1 MPTETWKPIPG
12 YEKLYEASD
21 LGNIRTLGRTVQTSA
36 GWTRTQ
42 RPRKLQ
48 GWAHD
53 FGYTRFALTRDG
65 QTTHHYGHALVLAA
79 FVGPRPDGLNGLH
92 RNGNPADNRLD
103 NLYYGT
109 QGDNGNDAV
118 RHGTHYQAS
127 KTHCPR
133 GHEYT
138 SANTYTSPRGSR
150 FCRECRRIRQRTHN
164 RER

>member
-12 YEKLYEASD
+12 YETLYEASS
-21 LGNIRTLGRTVQTSA
+21 LGRVRSRGRIVKTAA
-36 GWTRTQ
+36 GWNRAE
-42 RPRKLQ
+42 RPRVLK

-65 QTTHHYGHALVLAA
+65 KTTHHYGHALVLATFA
-79 FVGPRPDGLNGLH
+79 GPRPASLNGLH
-92 RNGNPADNRLD
+92 RNGDPADNRLA

-109 QGDNGNDAV
+109 QSDNGNDAV
-118 RHGTHYQAS
+118 RHGTHYQAR
-127 KTHCPR
+127 KTHCPH

-150 FCRECRRIRQRTHN
+150 FCRECRRNRQRSTN